1 MVKLEAKIMGIN
13 PFWISAL
20 LTAAFLIVCATGG
33 DNVNWGYGTICS
45 SENRST
51 LWDSDVGTT
60 MVANFTSNGVCAVA
74 LRRCDCACHRQW
86 PLQSTVRENR
96 IHAGGHEFPTPLH
109 EATQEFTPKDC
120 GIFP

>member
-1 MVKLEAKIMGIN
+1 MCIERCE
-13 PFWISAL
+13 P
-20 LTAAFLIVCATGG
+20 AAVVDFDIVPVATSPTVGG
-33 DNVNWGYGTICS
+33 VGNSYGTICS

-120 GIFP
+120 GIFS